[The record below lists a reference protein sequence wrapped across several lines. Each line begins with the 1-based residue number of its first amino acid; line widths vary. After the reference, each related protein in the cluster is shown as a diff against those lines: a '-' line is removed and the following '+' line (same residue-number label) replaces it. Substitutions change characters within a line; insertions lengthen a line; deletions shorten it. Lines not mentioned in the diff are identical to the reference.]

1 MNFKESVTG
10 LIDHKLTAVLGVFI
24 RNPNKEYCLN
34 EVTNE
39 SKVPVATTH
48 RMLRKLLKLN
58 LIKFNKIK
66 TLRLYSLND
75 TDAISYLSTLFED
88 SDAHINEFI
97 EAVRNDP
104 NIDNITQYGKET
116 KDRVNLLVIGRN
128 VNSEPIKA
136 NIYNIKEKYGITLN
150 TLILEPEQYEQMSD
164 MGLYSG
170 RKKTLYMK

>member
-58 LIKFNKIK
+58 LIKFNN
-66 TLRLYSLND
+66 R
-75 TDAISYLSTLFED
+75 
-88 SDAHINEFI
+88 
-97 EAVRNDP
+97 AVFN
-104 NIDNITQYGKET
+104 Y
-116 KDRVNLLVIGRN
+116 V
-128 VNSEPIKA
+128 
-136 NIYNIKEKYGITLN
+136 
-150 TLILEPEQYEQMSD
+150 
-164 MGLYSG
+164 
-170 RKKTLYMK
+170 